1 MSSLARDERRCE
13 VQHWAIY
20 HRTVRIATILSGN
33 RAEPGGAERYHD
45 AMCGWL
51 AANDHAILVATAN
64 ASYDARPRYAEDLV
78 ALPALDALRSGP
90 TAAGAA
96 GSLLRLAA
104 RLRSWRPDV
113 VYVGSPSDAATIS
126 LLPARTRPPVVCH
139 LHLEYSGGTSI
150 VFRRTCRRVET
161 FVAVSDHAA
170 RTWSSSPVPP
180 SRLVTIRNGVDTAT
194 FRPPAPY
201 QRSALRQRFHVPEA
215 SFVVLF
221 VGRLRRGKGLH
232 VLLRALR
239 LLRAEQ
245 ARLHLVV
252 AGRVDEPHY
261 AQECHDIASGLS
273 VTWMDYVA
281 SPSELYRLA
290 DLTVFPSIAPESLG
304 LVPAESMASGT
315 PVIASRVGG
324 TPELFP
330 PPLDWCLVA
339 PGDEHALAS
348 RMESFMRA
356 SRPRQVFARRV
367 RSHAL
372 GNFGLDNAAGRLEC
386 VLRRAAGP

>member
-1 MSSLARDERRCE
+1 M
-13 VQHWAIY
+13 
-20 HRTVRIATILSGN
+20 RIATILSGN
-33 RAEPGGAERYHD
+33 LAEPGGAERYHD
-45 AMCGWL
+45 AMCAWL
-51 AANDHAILVATAN
+51 AAHDHAILVATPN
-64 ASYDARPRYAEDLV
+64 GSDNARPRYAEDLL
-78 ALPALDALRSGP
+78 ALPALGALRSGP
-90 TAAGAA
+90 KAAGAA

-113 VYVGSPSDAATIS
+113 VYVGSPSDAAIIS
-126 LLPARTRPPVVCH
+126 FLPARIRPPVVCH
-139 LHLEYSGGTSI
+139 LHLEYSGGTSL

-170 RTWSSSPVPP
+170 RTWSSSTVPP
-180 SRLVTIRNGVDTAT
+180 SRLVTIRNGVSTAT
-194 FRPPAPY
+194 FRPAAPHE
-201 QRSALRQRFHVPEA
+201 RSALRQRLHIPEA
-215 SFVVLF
+215 AFVVLF
-221 VGRLRRGKGLH
+221 VGRLRKGKGLH

-239 LLRAEQ
+239 LLGPDQ

-261 AQECHDIASGLS
+261 SQACHDIAGGLA

-304 LVPAESMASGT
+304 MVPAESMASGT

-330 PPLDWCLVA
+330 PPLDWFLVA
-339 PGDEHALAS
+339 PGDEHALAN
-348 RMESFMRA
+348 RMGSFMRG
-356 SRPRQVFARRV
+356 SRPRQVLARRL

-372 GNFGLDNAAGRLEC
+372 GSFGLDIAAGRLEC
-386 VLRRAAGP
+386 VLRRAAVR